1 MSQIVALFDSL
12 FMRLIGISIASFS
25 SGTFLLKKLWVS
37 LMQIIGLGELTF
49 LQLSTTYSPAS
60 VAGRS
65 IRYEE
70 RRIYN
75 YRRMLRLE

>member
-12 FMRLIGISIASFS
+12 FLRLLGISIASFS
-25 SGTFLLKKLWVS
+25 SGTFLSKNSWLPLI
-37 LMQIIGLGELTF
+37 QIIGLGELTF

-70 RRIYN
+70 WN
-75 YRRMLRLE
+75 LQPWTSAKL